1 MDGNRVSTSTS
12 ERARAR
18 TLIVFVATL
27 MVLAPAAQAEQL
39 SSNLQQFSGRAVA
52 LHPVSSRNAPP
63 ALTLRPNARVIDAR
77 QSPIVAVV
85 SGADT
90 RGDVELGSR
99 EPAVLNIPNQPAAP
113 SISSTQSQSDQR
125 NSETSD
131 RVGANRGGQRKSTV
145 EEALATRGSVTFR
158 KTPISEVVFLLSDL
172 WKINIVAGADVS
184 GDVSGAFQDAPLR
197 EVLSAALTASGYGY
211 RQIGSSLVVLPL
223 DQIGTPGGAPVGTTG
238 FSQSGIAYFTPQFTE
253 AEEMAEPLQLALGE
267 AVIVAVYP
275 EENRIMIKG
284 TPDDLRLASEAIE
297 QLDVPRPQVRITAM
311 IYDVALGE
319 LERLGFNWNRE
330 VRELANG
337 TDEALAE
344 VTQTVNEFFAASSD
358 LTGTGITNLGLRT
371 ITSSINANVFL
382 EALDQ
387 NSEAKL
393 LADPSITVGDRTEAS
408 IRIVQQIPIVGA
420 NPVEGSN
427 AVFTQTEFKEAGV
440 ILVVTPRISRDGTI
454 ELQVQ
459 PEYSVVSEITPSGP
473 VIDTRTADTIVRVN
487 NGQMFVLG
495 GLRQKSIV
503 ETIRGIPYLREISVV
518 GKLFRAHSTEVRE
531 SELIVFLKPELI
543 TPYYQGH
550 PREEIA
556 GCVATDH
563 LDRIPHAQ
571 TRSII
576 PDCRDCY
583 CPNHYPRPRANRG
596 SYALEMVGGSGFGPY
611 ELIAPGGFEINEPGA
626 EPRSAPIPEPSV
638 HPDLAVPI
646 APAIQ
651 SSSASGPAVDS
662 APPLEPTVVEDLH
675 PPVYVDQRALKRP

>member
-1 MDGNRVSTSTS
+1 MDGNRASTSRFD
-12 ERARAR
+12 RARAG
-18 TLIVFVATL
+18 TLLALVAV
-27 MVLAPAAQAEQL
+27 MMSIAPGVQAEAPKV
-39 SSNLQQFSGRAVA
+39 SKRRDALQRFSGRNVA
-52 LHPVSSRNAPP
+52 LHPLSPLRARP
-63 ALTLRPNARVIDAR
+63 ATTVRPRARIVDAR

-85 SGADT
+85 SG
-90 RGDVELGSR
+90 VES
-99 EPAVLNIPNQPAAP
+99 EAEVNAEFSEVLNSPAAGIPESP
-113 SISSTQSQSDQR
+113 SVQNT
-125 NSETSD
+125 NAASETT
-131 RVGANRGGQRKSTV
+131 AAPINRQLTV
-145 EEALATRGSVTFR
+145 EEALEIRGSVTFR

-184 GDVSGAFQDAPLR
+184 GDVSGAFQNAPLR

-223 DQIGTPGGAPVGTTG
+223 DQIGSPGSAPTGATG

-253 AEEMAEPLQLALGE
+253 AEQMAEPLQLALGE
-267 AVIVAVYP
+267 SVVVAVYP
-275 EENRIMIKG
+275 EENRIMVKG
-284 TPDDLRLASEAIE
+284 TPDDLRLASEAIA

-311 IYDVALGE
+311 IYDVGLGE
-319 LERLGFNWNRE
+319 LEKLGFNWNRE

-358 LTGTGITNLGLRT
+358 LTSTGITNLGLRT

-382 EALDQ
+382 EALDS

-454 ELQVQ
+454 ELAVQ

-473 VIDTRTADTIVRVN
+473 VIDTRTANTIVRVN
-487 NGQMFVLG
+487 DGQMFVLG

-503 ETIRGIPYLREISVV
+503 ETVRGIPYLREISVV

-543 TPYYQGH
+543 TPYYTGH
-550 PREEIA
+550 PREQIA
-556 GCVATDH
+556 GCVASDQ

-571 TRSII
+571 PQSII

-583 CPNHYPRPRANRG
+583 CPNHYPRPRANGG
-596 SYALEMVGGSGFGPY
+596 SYSLEMVGGSGFGPY
-611 ELIAPGGFEINEPGA
+611 EMIAPRGFEITDPEIDVNLTPDPHPAVNAVPKTGA
-626 EPRSAPIPEPSV
+626 EIQSY
-638 HPDLAVPI
+638 
-646 APAIQ
+646 APA
-651 SSSASGPAVDS
+651 
-662 APPLEPTVVEDLH
+662 LEPTVVEELH
-675 PPVYVDQRALKRP
+675 PPVHIDRRALNPN